1 MNTEAKAP
9 ADALAKLKAGR
20 RLDPHTCMDFLEGL
34 GYSVGPLGNDEI
46 MQLTEEIN
54 FEMEQAE
61 D

>member
-1 MNTEAKAP
+1 MTTEAKAP
-9 ADALAKLKAGR
+9 ADALAKLKASR

-46 MQLTEEIN
+46 MQLTEEII